1 MSKFD
6 KNNKRDNEQNPNKKK
21 QEFEKNR
28 EIGGQKNQ
36 GKDHKPEGS
45 GFSQER
51 NSQGNGYSKGSEEKR
66 RGFEQGK
73 EQHRGFE
80 KDREEKNKNDKD
92 QGFGKKRK
100 SA

>member
-6 KNNKRDNEQNPNKKK
+6 KNNKRDNEHNPNKKK

-36 GKDHKPEGS
+36 GKEYRPEGS
-45 GFSQER
+45 GSYQGRNEER
-51 NSQGNGYSKGSEEKR
+51 Q

-73 EQHRGFE
+73 
-80 KDREEKNKNDKD
+80 DEKNKYDQDRKDKD

>member
-36 GKDHKPEGS
+36 GKDYRSEGS
-45 GFSQER
+45 GPYQGRNEER
-51 NSQGNGYSKGSEEKR
+51 Q

-73 EQHRGFE
+73 EPHRGFE
-80 KDREEKNKNDKD
+80 KGKDEKNKYDQDRKDKD